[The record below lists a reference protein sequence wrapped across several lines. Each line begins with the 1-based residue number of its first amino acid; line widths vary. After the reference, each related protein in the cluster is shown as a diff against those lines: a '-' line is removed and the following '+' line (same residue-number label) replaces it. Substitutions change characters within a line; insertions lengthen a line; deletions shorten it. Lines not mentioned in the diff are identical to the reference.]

1 MERATV
7 SYRGIGCRYISSLI
21 ILTSALI
28 LLSLSTYGRPALQE
42 NVEVPGAVRI
52 APGDQFSPSF
62 LGMYRKVMLIDKNVE
77 AYSKKYN
84 VNLALARAVCMYES
98 GGNPGLR
105 SVAGAHGYF
114 QLMPS
119 TFRSLRVRTNI
130 EAGIKYLG
138 QLVQWFG
145 SENDALAAYNGGP
158 TRLARGR
165 TMPLETRQYVV
176 GVSGYRTVLEK
187 YGTEARAQAGLL
199 HIAVVQS
206 GDDWWDL
213 SRRLKLPLVQLRLY
227 NPFLAT
233 RTLRP
238 GYRIAY
244 PLEPQSDLFQIND
257 GTLYYRTRLGDN
269 PISLAFA
276 LGVDPDALRN
286 ANDLDLIEAV
296 APGTLLQI
304 PLQAPKKFRTYRVA
318 EDDDLSDIAQ
328 RMKINPWAIVR
339 DNLLWDQQL
348 KPGMVLRIR
357 EATFRR
363 KYVTHRVRSGETLGS
378 LARHYHT
385 TIGSIQRANGMGH
398 STRIRIGQHLR
409 VYLR

>member
-1 MERATV
+1 M
-7 SYRGIGCRYISSLI
+7 SYRGIGCRYVSDLI
-21 ILTSALI
+21 ILASALI
-28 LLSLSTYGRPALQE
+28 LLTSSAYGRPARQE
-42 NVEVPGAVRI
+42 NVEVPGAVPI
-52 APGDQFSPSF
+52 APEEQFSPSF
-62 LGMYRKVMLIDKNVE
+62 LGMYRKVMLIDRNVE
-77 AYSKKYN
+77 AYSKKYD

-98 GGNPGLR
+98 GGNAGLR
-105 SVAGAHGYF
+105 SVAGARGYF

-145 SENDALAAYNGGP
+145 SENDAVAAYNGGP
-158 TRLARGR
+158 TRVTRGR
-165 TMPLETRQYVV
+165 ILPLETRQYVV
-176 GVSGYRTVLEK
+176 GVSGYRDVLAK
-187 YGTEARAQAGLL
+187 YGSEVREEAGLL
-199 HIAVVQS
+199 HIAIVKS

-244 PLEPQSDLFQIND
+244 PLEPQKNLFKIND
-257 GTLYYRTRLGDN
+257 GTLYYRIRLGDN

-286 ANDLDLIEAV
+286 ANNLDLIEAV
-296 APGTLLQI
+296 APDTLLQI
-304 PLQAPKKFRTYRVA
+304 PLQTPKEFRTYRVA
-318 EDDDLSDIAQ
+318 KDDDLADIAQ
-328 RMKINPWAIVR
+328 RMKIDPWAIVR
-339 DNLLWDQQL
+339 DNLLWDQQVR
-348 KPGMVLRIR
+348 PGMVLRIR
-357 EATFRR
+357 QAAFHRR
-363 KYVTHRVRSGETLGS
+363 YVIHRVRRGETLGL
-378 LARHYHT
+378 LARRYHT
-385 TIGSIQRANGMGH
+385 TIVSIQRANRMGR
-398 STRIRIGQHLR
+398 STRIRAGQHLR

>member
-1 MERATV
+1 V
-7 SYRGIGCRYISSLI
+7 SYTELRRRCFSNFMVLAGV
-21 ILTSALI
+21 LI
-28 LLSLSTYGRPALQE
+28 LLASSTYGRSALQE
-42 NVEVPGAVRI
+42 NVEIPGPGRI
-52 APGDQFSPSF
+52 TAKEQFSPSF
-62 LGMYRKVMLIDKNVE
+62 LGMYRKVMVIDKNLQ
-77 AYSKKYN
+77 AYSQKYD
-84 VNLALARAVCMYES
+84 VNLELAQAVCMYES
-98 GGNPGLR
+98 GGNAGLR
-105 SVAGAHGYF
+105 SIAGAQGYF

-145 SENDALAAYNGGP
+145 REDYALAAYNGGP
-158 TRLARGR
+158 TRVARGR
-165 TMPLETRQYVV
+165 TMPLETRQYVL
-176 GVSGYRTVLEK
+176 GVSVYRDVLKK
-187 YGTEARAQAGLL
+187 YGAVVREQAALL
-199 HIAVVQS
+199 HITTVRS
-206 GDDWWDL
+206 GDDWWNL
-213 SRRLKLPLVQLRLY
+213 SRRLRLPLVQLRLY

-244 PLEPQSDLFQIND
+244 PLEPQAGLFEMND

-286 ANDLDLIEAV
+286 ANDLDLVDPV

-318 EDDDLSDIAQ
+318 KDDDLSDIAQ
-328 RMKINPWAIVR
+328 RMKIDPWAIVR
-339 DNLLWDQQL
+339 DNLLWDQQV

-363 KYVTHRVRSGETLGS
+363 RYVIHRVRSGETLGL
-378 LARHYHT
+378 LARRYHT
-385 TIGSIQRANGMGH
+385 TIGAIQRTNRMGR

-409 VYLR
+409 VYVR

>member
-1 MERATV
+1 M
-7 SYRGIGCRYISSLI
+7 SYRGIGRRYFSNFVVLAGVFVLLASS
-21 ILTSALI
+21 A
-28 LLSLSTYGRPALQE
+28 YGRSALQE
-42 NVEVPGAVRI
+42 NVEVPGPGRI
-52 APGDQFSPSF
+52 APEEEFSPSF

-77 AYSKKYN
+77 AYSEKYD

-105 SVAGAHGYF
+105 SIAGAQGYF

-145 SENDALAAYNGGP
+145 REDYALAAYNGGP
-158 TRLARGR
+158 TRVARGR
-165 TMPLETRQYVV
+165 MMPLETRQYVA
-176 GVSGYRTVLEK
+176 GVSVYREVLEK
-187 YGTEARAQAGLL
+187 YGKEVRDQAALL
-199 HIAVVQS
+199 HVATVLK

-244 PLEPQSDLFQIND
+244 PVEPQPDLFQIND
-257 GTLYYRTRLGDN
+257 GALYYRTRLGDN

-276 LGVDPDALRN
+276 LGVDPDALRD

-304 PLQAPKKFRTYRVA
+304 PLRAPKKFRTYRVA
-318 EDDDLSDIAQ
+318 EDDSLSNIAQ
-328 RMKINPWAIVR
+328 RMKIDPWAIVR
-339 DNLLWDQQL
+339 DNLLWDQQV

-357 EATFRR
+357 EAAFRR
-363 KYVTHRVRSGETLGS
+363 RYVIHRVRHGETLS
-378 LARHYHT
+378 LLARRYHT
-385 TIGSIQRANGMGH
+385 TIGAIQQTNRMGR

>member
-1 MERATV
+1 V
-7 SYRGIGCRYISSLI
+7 SYKGTGRRYFSSLI
-21 ILTSALI
+21 LAGAFI
-28 LLSLSTYGRPALQE
+28 LLASSTYGRAALQE
-42 NVEVPGAVRI
+42 NVEDPSPGRI
-52 APGDQFSPSF
+52 SLEEQFSPSF
-62 LGMYRKVMLIDKNVE
+62 LGMYRKVMLIDKNVQ
-77 AYSKKYN
+77 AYSEKYD
-84 VNLALARAVCMYES
+84 VDVALARAVCMYES
-98 GGNPGLR
+98 GGNAGLR
-105 SVAGAHGYF
+105 SIAGAQGYF

-119 TFRSLRVRTNI
+119 TFRSLRVPTNV

-145 SENDALAAYNGGP
+145 REDYALAAYNGGP
-158 TRLARGR
+158 TRVARGR
-165 TMPLETRQYVV
+165 MMPLETRQYVA
-176 GVSGYRTVLEK
+176 GVSLYREVLEK
-187 YGTEARAQAGLL
+187 YGSQVREQAALL
-199 HIAVVQS
+199 HVTTVRS

-244 PLEPQSDLFQIND
+244 PLEQQTDPFQINA

-276 LGVDPDALRN
+276 LGVGPDALRD
-286 ANDLDLIEAV
+286 ANGLDLIEAV

-304 PLQAPKKFRTYRVA
+304 PLQAPKKFKTYRVA
-318 EDDDLSDIAQ
+318 QDDDLSDIAQ
-328 RMKINPWAIVR
+328 RLKIDPWAIVR
-339 DNLLWDQQL
+339 DNLLWDQQV

-357 EATFRR
+357 EAALRR
-363 KYVTHRVRSGETLGS
+363 RYVIHRVRHGETLGL
-378 LARHYHT
+378 LARRYRT
-385 TIGSIQRANGMGH
+385 TIGAIQRANRMGR
-398 STRIRIGQHLR
+398 STRIRIGQRLH